1 MRLIAEDYHEFLC
14 DQEDL
19 LRWKVCIL
27 ILELKEKIVNMSGL
41 TYFFLFLLKD
51 PTSVNFLNLNLEWC

>member
-1 MRLIAEDYHEFLC
+1 MRLLAEDYHEFLC

-27 ILELKEKIVNMSGL
+27 ILELKEKIV
-41 TYFFLFLLKD
+41 KKKAPQD
-51 PTSVNFLNLNLEWC
+51 